1 VTVLVAVP
9 CGMLF
14 NEWLKLAV
22 HRTEPFVERALA
34 AHF

>member
-1 VTVLVAVP
+1 
-9 CGMLF
+9 MLF